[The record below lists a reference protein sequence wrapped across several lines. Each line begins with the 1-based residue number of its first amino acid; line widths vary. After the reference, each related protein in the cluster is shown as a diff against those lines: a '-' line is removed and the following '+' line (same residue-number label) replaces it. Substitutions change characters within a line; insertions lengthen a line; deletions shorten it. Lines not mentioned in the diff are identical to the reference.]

1 MPTKQVMSLVSARA
15 AVTLII
21 SEEVN
26 SIVISSLSFLESVLF
41 QPGLEQLTIPSDSV
55 PLLVEGVVA
64 LVVAQGVGRGCALF
78 RDGDGGDGPGR
89 NHAGVYRGAEVIDDF
104 LNGDDAALGGQH
116 GLFLYADDAFYQHVA
131 FAVCALGM
139 DHGHIRAY

>member
-26 SIVISSLSFLESVLF
+26 SIVISSLSFREYVVF
-41 QPGLEQLTIPSDSV
+41 QPGLEQVTIPGNGV

-64 LVVAQGVGRGCALF
+64 FVVAQRVGRRGALLGY
-78 RDGDGGDGPGR
+78 GDSGDGPGR
-89 NHAGVYRGAEVIDDF
+89 DHAGVDRGAEVVDDLF
-104 LNGDDAALGGQH
+104 NGDDAAFGCQYG
-116 GLFLYADDAFYQHVA
+116 FLLDADNAFYQHVA
-131 FAVCALGM
+131 FTVGALCM
-139 DHGHIRAY
+139 NHCHIR